1 MVVPNTGPNMSLVR
15 SDDDDD
21 DVELFKSISDSD
33 DGNIRREVMLIPVMI
48 FASVVVVSFSPLL
61 FPQVIPFHAHSCVLG
76 GMY

>member
-48 FASVVVVSFSPLL
+48 FASVVVV
-61 FPQVIPFHAHSCVLG
+61 
-76 GMY
+76 